1 MGVVFGM
8 RLFVRQILSA
18 ASLIVLLPTVILI
31 PYAAFGF
38 LIALAGL
45 FKSGGGFA
53 PSLLMLVWISGYFTI
68 GITYLALLTPLP
80 RMAGFILWALPAS
93 YLLLMFIYQP
103 WNAFWPMAGGSSSGN
118 GFATWA
124 MTSLSILF
132 PISLIGFWLERPRA
146 EKLPPPYPG

>member
-1 MGVVFGM
+1 MVFGM

-31 PYAAFGF
+31 PYAALGF

-80 RMAGFILWALPAS
+80 RMAGFILWSLPAS
-93 YLLLMFIYQP
+93 YLSLMLIYQP
-103 WNAFWPMAGGSSSGN
+103 WIPFGRWPGAAVAGMVSRLGQ
-118 GFATWA
+118 
-124 MTSLSILF
+124 
-132 PISLIGFWLERPRA
+132 
-146 EKLPPPYPG
+146 